1 MSNAPKN
8 ISQDR
13 ESQQTQSAQTG
24 MQSTMENEEPQLLI
38 CKKPNFEQKSTT
50 HDQLTINEQRKT
62 KRKPITDRTEYL
74 TLRLAKNSPHRY
86 RDTWKYLTIY
96 LKYERER
103 EVTPA
108 KTNTTPSPCNML
120 RYRKRQRGKQQKTTP
135 AMQDND

>member
-62 KRKPITDRTEYL
+62 KRKLKRYNVYREGKVDRGRMIYARIPTREHKKVHGLIKYDEQ
-74 TLRLAKNSPHRY
+74 KEQ
-86 RDTWKYLTIY
+86 WKCNKCT
-96 LKYERER
+96 
-103 EVTPA
+103 
-108 KTNTTPSPCNML
+108 KTVDPQNQGT
-120 RYRKRQRGKQQKTTP
+120 
-135 AMQDND
+135 